1 MPLASSLLIV
11 LYWFVRIRNGTFEL
25 KLHTNNS
32 NCGQL
37 ALVELECRIAKI
49 KSLGLSAIC
58 VQPNASGSM
67 KKLWNKVKFVHCR
80 RWWSSRASGWY
91 LRLTRRSPGE
101 PTSTLQRNIPHVPFS
116 VFFIHFLNS
125 IFYGDIRLIATHPKK
140 NTFLLSS
147 SSLTR
152 MNEKFNE
159 IECLHHLQ
167 RFPILLKSVQWIMIN
182 FVLDV
187 PVLNAE
193 PNLSLGA

>member
-1 MPLASSLLIV
+1 MRVLTINCHAACFVIVNSSILV
-11 LYWFVRIRNGTFEL
+11 CTHSKRYIRTQTAH
-25 KLHTNNS
+25 KQINS

-49 KSLGLSAIC
+49 KSLGHSAIC

-125 IFYGDIRLIATHPKK
+125 IFYGDIRLIATQPMAI
-140 NTFLLSS
+140 F
-147 SSLTR
+147 
-152 MNEKFNE
+152 
-159 IECLHHLQ
+159 
-167 RFPILLKSVQWIMIN
+167 
-182 FVLDV
+182 D
-187 PVLNAE
+187 
-193 PNLSLGA
+193 